1 MDAMLAVL
9 TLPTGPL
16 AEACLSLARTTESAP
31 ILDHSIRSFLYAR
44 LLAEHEGSLGDEAYD
59 EGLLFAACILHDLGL
74 GTGALGKAR
83 FEVEGADLAATL
95 LGEYG
100 VAARDIDRVWEAIAL
115 HSSLGIA
122 ERRGLLAYLT
132 QRGVFI
138 DVGHET
144 HIPLERLQVVRDTY
158 PRPAHDR
165 SIRDAI
171 VEHASQS
178 EAAAPPYS
186 IAAQLLSQKRA
197 EG

>member
-1 MDAMLAVL
+1 MQAVL
-9 TLPTGPL
+9 TLPSGPL
-16 AEACLSLARTTESAP
+16 AQACVSLARKTESQP
-31 ILDHSIRSFLYAR
+31 IVDHSIRSFLYAR
-44 LLAEHEGSLGDEAYD
+44 LLAEHEGSLADAAYD

-74 GTGALGKAR
+74 GTGAPGKAR
-83 FEVEGADLAATL
+83 FEVEGADLAAAL
-95 LGEYG
+95 LNEYG

-171 VEHASQS
+171 VEHASRS
-178 EAAAPPYS
+178 EGAAPPYS
-186 IAAQLLSQKRA
+186 IAAQLLSQQRA
-197 EG
+197 ESAG

>member
-1 MDAMLAVL
+1 V
-9 TLPTGPL
+9 G
-16 AEACLSLARTTESAP
+16 
-31 ILDHSIRSFLYAR
+31 
-44 LLAEHEGSLGDEAYD
+44 
-59 EGLLFAACILHDLGL
+59 GL
-74 GTGALGKAR
+74 
-83 FEVEGADLAATL
+83 
-95 LGEYG
+95 
-100 VAARDIDRVWEAIAL
+100 AL

-138 DVGHET
+138 DVGHDT

-171 VEHASQS
+171 LEHASRS

-186 IAAQLLSQKRA
+186 IAAELLRQKRA
-197 EG
+197 EGELRLGALEQPDPERARVASGSEPGWCQCSGATMSSA

>member
-1 MDAMLAVL
+1 M
-9 TLPTGPL
+9 
-16 AEACLSLARTTESAP
+16 
-31 ILDHSIRSFLYAR
+31 
-44 LLAEHEGSLGDEAYD
+44 
-59 EGLLFAACILHDLGL
+59 
-74 GTGALGKAR
+74 
-83 FEVEGADLAATL
+83 
-95 LGEYG
+95 
-100 VAARDIDRVWEAIAL
+100 WEAIAL
-115 HSSLGIA
+115 HSSLGLA

-171 VEHASQS
+171 VAHASRS
-178 EAAAPPYS
+178 ETAAPPYS
-186 IAAQLLSQKRA
+186 IAAQLLNQKRA